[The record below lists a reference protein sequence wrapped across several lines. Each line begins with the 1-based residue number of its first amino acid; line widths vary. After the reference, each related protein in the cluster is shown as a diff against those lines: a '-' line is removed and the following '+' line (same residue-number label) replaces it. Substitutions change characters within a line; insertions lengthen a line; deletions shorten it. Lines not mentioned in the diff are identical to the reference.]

1 MKRYES
7 EFICDLAEYYHI
19 YDYRTISP
27 GLAAILLEG
36 LRSESRTKMKMSKQK
51 LTVEQILLATI
62 ADEIKLL
69 IWMQGRKKSKKPES
83 ILNLLINGKQEPN
96 KCKGFNSTS
105 DFERYW
111 QKITGVG
118 HE

>member
-1 MKRYES
+1 
-7 EFICDLAEYYHI
+7 
-19 YDYRTISP
+19 
-27 GLAAILLEG
+27 
-36 LRSESRTKMKMSKQK
+36 MKMSKQK

-118 HE
+118 HA